1 MAFLIRSL
9 TAPPEAGSTPEENA
23 SNRLVRLV
31 QKYFGKNSQSQACA
45 TPLHLRV
52 PLSQSLSFLAVLVGA
67 ILIQSFLDPQESDT
81 KLRKKWDKIQLQEY
95 LGNVEAA
102 TPADLNLPI
111 RTESQ

>member
-1 MAFLIRSL
+1 MTFLIQSL
-9 TAPPEAGSTPEENA
+9 TAPPEAGSTREENA
-23 SNRLVRLV
+23 SHRPEVHR
-31 QKYFGKNSQSQACA
+31 KKTAKA
-45 TPLHLRV
+45 KPV
-52 PLSQSLSFLAVLVGA
+52 PHHFTFVCLYLSLLVGA

-102 TPADLNLPI
+102 TPADLNFPI